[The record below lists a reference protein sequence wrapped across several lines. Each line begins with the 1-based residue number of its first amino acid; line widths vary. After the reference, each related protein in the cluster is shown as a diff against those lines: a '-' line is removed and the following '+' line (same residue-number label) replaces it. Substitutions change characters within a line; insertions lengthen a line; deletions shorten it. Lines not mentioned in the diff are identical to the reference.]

1 MKKFLIVNKI
11 RILVIGIFAALIL
24 TVHFDGF
31 RVKSYI
37 YKTYPNLEI
46 RKLYFSKKSIAQNVI
61 NDYNVKFLP
70 DTQYEKLK
78 FVKKKFN
85 FNKEYS
91 TSFVTLQEGIA
102 TPPYASFYI
111 EFVDEKIWI
120 IDYNATIYVFDEEK
134 LEEKTSKNLD
144 GQIIKSN
151 FSTKKVLD
159 THVYNNKIYIS
170 YVSQDS
176 CQQINVVYAEIND
189 QKLDFKSFFKSGECG
204 KLVLAGRMHF
214 YNHQENEGL
223 LLTTFGHRSN
233 SPDGAPQDEKSVYGK
248 TLFINFKNKEFI
260 VFSKGHRNGTGMYV
274 DKDVILQTEHGPRG
288 GDEINKVI
296 FNKNYGWPIASYGG
310 KYDFKYGDLLTYKN
324 NHKSLGFEEP
334 IFSFVPS
341 IGISEIIKIPNSF
354 SEHFIDNFLISSLNG
369 RSLYRVKFDEDY
381 TKLIFYEKI
390 FIDRRVRD
398 LKFHNKSKSILLAF
412 EEYGEIG
419 IISKK

>member
-1 MKKFLIVNKI
+1 MKKFLIVNKKK
-11 RILVIGIFAALIL
+11 ILIIGIFAALIL
-24 TVHFDGF
+24 TVHFGGF
-31 RVKSYI
+31 GVKSYI

-46 RKLYFSKKSIAQNVI
+46 RKVLFNKKSIAQNII

-70 DTQYEKLK
+70 DTQYEELK

-91 TSFVTLQEGIA
+91 TSFVTWQEGIA

-111 EFVDEKIWI
+111 EFVDGKIWI
-120 IDYNATIYVFDEEK
+120 IDYNATVYIFDEEK

-144 GQIIKSN
+144 GQIIQSN

-170 YVSQDS
+170 YVSQDN

-214 YNHQENEGL
+214 HNHQGNEGL
-223 LLTTFGHRSN
+223 LLTTFGHRPN
-233 SPDGAPQDEKSVYGK
+233 RPDGTPQDEKSVYGK

-260 VFSKGHRNGTGMYV
+260 VFSKGHRNATGMYV

-288 GDEINKVI
+288 GDEINKII

-310 KYDFKYGDLLTYKN
+310 KYDFKYGDPLTYKN

-341 IGISEIIKIPNSF
+341 IAISEIIKIPNSF

-369 RSLYRVKFDEDY
+369 RSLYRIKFDEDY

-390 FIDRRVRD
+390 FINRRVRD